1 MNKKINEQGTPFRF
15 RKGTSIGEPDA
26 ESDERFLRQCFV
38 DTGDYGTLVD
48 CGNPHRIIVGRTGAG
63 KSALIQHLI
72 QSEENVIEISPD
84 NLSLNYISN
93 SDIIATLEKAGVKL
107 DLFYTLLWKHVFA
120 TELLKRKYNLANEE
134 KTRSWFSSFLPPLKK
149 KDQNKE
155 RALEYLKDWGDKF
168 WQETE
173 YRVKEVT
180 QKLESDIRAQLG
192 GDFAGLGLQAS
203 ADQKV
208 TEEQRA
214 EIIHRAQRVVNSI
227 QIKALSDVMTLLA
240 DEVFNDS
247 QQKYFVV
254 IDKLDENWVENDL
267 RYRLIRALIETVK
280 DYRKISSVK
289 IVVALR
295 LDLLQSV
302 FERTRDAGFQ
312 EEKYQSL
319 LLHLNWNPPQ
329 LEKLLDERIS
339 MLVSEQYTKSSIKL
353 RTLFPPSIGRDTF
366 IDYLLNRTLWRPRDA
381 IAFVNECIRRAED
394 KGQVSVQTVR
404 DAERE
409 YSAQRIDSLAYEWFV
424 QYPKLKDYMSML
436 ERMPMEFK
444 LSAIT
449 KEKVDTFALTHG
461 IDGEHDSDPVIRAA
475 YTYINSGSSNSH
487 SFVIALVKVL
497 FKVGV
502 LGIKPDGFTGQLW
515 VQTSERM
522 PSDGQIKPSST
533 AYIHPMVWSSL
544 GIIVVSPSR

>member
-1 MNKKINEQGTPFRF
+1 MNKKANESGIPFRF
-15 RKGTSIGEPDA
+15 RKESSIGEPDA
-26 ESDERFLRQCFV
+26 ESDNHFLSQCFV
-38 DTGDYGTLVD
+38 DTGDYKTLVD
-48 CGNPHRIIVGRTGAG
+48 CSNPHRIIVGRTGAG
-63 KSALIQHLI
+63 KSALLQHLI
-72 QSEENVIEISPD
+72 RSEENVIEISPD

-93 SDIIATLEKAGVKL
+93 SDIITTLERAGVKL

-120 TELLKRKYNLANEE
+120 TELLKKKFNLANEE
-134 KTRSWFSSFLPPLKK
+134 KTKNWFSNFLPPLKK
-149 KDQNKE
+149 KDQSKE
-155 RALEYLKDWGDKF
+155 RALEYLRDWGDKF

-180 QKLESDIRAQLG
+180 QKLEKDVHAQLG
-192 GDFAGLGLQAS
+192 VDMAGLKSQAS
-203 ADQKV
+203 AGQKI

-214 EIIHRAQRVVNSI
+214 EIVHRAQKVVNGI
-227 QIKALSDVMTLLA
+227 QIKALSDVMQLLA

-280 DYRKISSVK
+280 DYRKVSAVK

-319 LLHLNWNPPQ
+319 LLHLNWKPPQ
-329 LEKLLDERIS
+329 LEILLDKRIG
-339 MLVSEQYTKSSIKL
+339 MLVREQYTNSPIKL
-353 RTLFPPSIGRDTF
+353 RTLFPPTIGKETF
-366 IDYLLNRTLWRPRDA
+366 IEYLLGRTLWRPRDA
-381 IAFVNECIRRAED
+381 IAFVNECIRRAEN

-424 QYPKLKDYMSML
+424 QYPKLKDCIALL
-436 ERMPMEFK
+436 ERMPIGFK
-444 LSAIT
+444 LSSFS
-449 KEKVDTFALTHG
+449 KEKIEAFALAHA
-461 IDGEHDSDPVIRAA
+461 IDGEHDPDPVIRAA
-475 YTYINSGSSNSH
+475 YAFIISGNPNPH

-502 LGIKPDGFTGQLW
+502 IGIKPDGFTGQLW
-515 VQTSERM
+515 VQSSDRI

-533 AYIHPMVWSSL
+533 AYIHPMFWSHL
-544 GIIVVSPSR
+544 GAIVTSTHR